1 MKIALLGYGKMGKS
15 IEEIAISRGHEIIL
29 IIDLT
34 NSADFTKENI
44 LQADVIIEFTSPES
58 AYQNV
63 KKCIDFGATIVCGS
77 TGWTEKL
84 NEVQELC
91 IAKNAALFYASN
103 FSIGVNIFFELNKKL
118 ASLMNEHSDYDIQ
131 IEEIHHTQKKDSPSG
146 TAITI
151 AEQILEHIPRKK
163 EWVNSISDNP
173 NHLEILSER
182 RDLVAGTHK
191 ITYSSPIDAIEITH
205 TAHSRKGF
213 AMGAVLA
220 AEFIVNKKGCF
231 TMKDVLRF

>member
-1 MKIALLGYGKMGKS
+1 MGKS
-15 IEEIAISRGHEIIL
+15 IEEIAIARGHEIIL
-29 IIDLT
+29 IIDLA
-34 NSADFTKENI
+34 NSVEFTKENI
-44 LQADVIIEFTSPES
+44 LLADVVIEFTGPES

-63 KKCIDFGATIVCGS
+63 KKCINFGASVVCGS
-77 TGWTEKL
+77 TGWSEKL
-84 NEVQELC
+84 NELQELC
-91 IAKNAALFYASN
+91 FAKKAALLYASN

-118 ASLMNEHSDYDIQ
+118 AKLMKDQSDYDIQ

-163 EWVNSISDNP
+163 EWINSISDNP

-182 RDLVAGTHK
+182 IDSVAGTHK

-213 AMGAVLA
+213 ALGAILA
-220 AEFIVNKKGCF
+220 AEFIVDKKGCF